1 MIPLLRKLLH
11 IRTDPVPPKGPKGR
25 QGLKKSPPQAGS
37 LAPPV
42 TPVRHYFEALN
53 TVDHRTPIPATGLH
67 VHRLLTKFNR
77 LQLASVARYLWD
89 NVGLVFYATDLVA
102 NYSTPMI
109 PRAATLDRKWN
120 EAANSLFD
128 DWAERAD
135 FTGRFD
141 FWDLQRLGSFYLDTD
156 GEVFALWTDE
166 AGFPQIQ
173 LFEAW
178 RIDKPTAADDR
189 IFDGIQ
195 LDTQGRVLG
204 YWLDGQTFLDA
215 NTLIHLFDLE
225 RYTQYRGMSPIRR
238 GANDMRD
245 GNDIKGFQKVLSKLS
260 TALTLAIQGAP
271 LEENPWGNP
280 PEPAGEVSTEE
291 EAPAETNAKQR
302 SFTVADLIAG
312 DIPTVPEGHELKQ
325 VNTPSAPANNIEVI
339 SYLAGCFVAGLG
351 LPPAFFLHEKLTGTN
366 QRAVNGKAQRK
377 FDRRKQVAARL
388 GRSAWQRVIAS
399 AITSG
404 ALPSTDGWARCDFIG
419 PSKITIDAGREM
431 AQEREDVARGLMSR
445 RDHYGNRGRSWRQ
458 ETDQVFEPRK
468 PTVAWVGGH
477 DVQLGLLDRLAGLG
491 GRVHSERHGR
501 QHWGLRFRGGLPPD
515 AGECRDRGSG
525 LHQPGGDVQGGG
537 DARRTRHRGS
547 RGRVHPPGAA
557 HLRCVPSRRSTG
569 PRRRS
574 R

>member
-1 MIPLLRKLLH
+1 VIQFLRNLLH
-11 IRTDPVPPKGPKGR
+11 HPTAPVPPPERKAPVNH
-25 QGLKKSPPQAGS
+25 PPQAGS
-37 LAPPV
+37 LAPAI

-53 TVDHRTPIPATGLH
+53 VVDHRTPIPATGIH
-67 VHRLLTKFNR
+67 VHRLLSKFNR

-156 GEVFALWTDE
+156 GEVFALWTGE
-166 AGFPQIQ
+166 TGFPQIQ
-173 LFEAW
+173 FLESW

-189 IFDGIQ
+189 IFDGVQ
-195 LDTQGRVLG
+195 LDTHGRVLG
-204 YWLDGQTFLDA
+204 YWLDGEHRLEA
-215 NTLIHLFDLE
+215 NALVHLFDLE

-260 TALTLAIQGAP
+260 TVLTLAIQGAP

-280 PEPAGEVSTEE
+280 PEPAGEAATEE
-291 EAPAETNAKQR
+291 ESPAETNEKQR
-302 SFTVADLIAG
+302 SFTVADLVAG

-339 SYLAGCFVAGLG
+339 SYLAGCFVAGMG
-351 LPPAFFLHEKLTGTN
+351 LPPAFFLDERLTGPN

-388 GRSAWQRVIAS
+388 GRSAWVRVVAHG
-399 AITSG
+399 ITSG
-404 ALPSTDGWARCDFIG
+404 ALPTTDGWARCDFIG

-445 RDHYGNRGRSWRQ
+445 RDHYGNRGRSWRR
-458 ETDQVFEPRK
+458 ETDQVFEEI
-468 PTVAWVGGH
+468 
-477 DVQLGLLDRLAGLG
+477 DYILDRAQAVAQEHGIPIETVMASFGLTSG
-491 GRVHSERHGR
+491 KAAVSGDPRDTKDNVPHSGDEQRSD
-501 QHWGLRFRGGLPPD
+501 D
-515 AGECRDRGSG
+515 AG
-525 LHQPGGDVQGGG
+525 
-537 DARRTRHRGS
+537 DA
-547 RGRVHPPGAA
+547 GAA
-557 HLRCVPSRRSTG
+557 D
-569 PRRRS
+569 
-574 R
+574 